1 VQAHSFLGMFKA
13 QSNASAVPA
22 DVPQQRKRSNSF
34 SNYFRGQGNE
44 TTASTSNLTE
54 AERQLRAQR
63 QQLLEQART
72 TASAVASASGG
83 GEEHT
88 NSGGVGGA
96 TGMIDAETE
105 HKLREQAI
113 EVARRSLLAEQQQLA
128 LKQNHGSPR
137 RHQLGASALQGG
149 ASVTVDTTFDLM
161 DDDLVS
167 PREMTSEDITQ
178 LVLNAAAPSQ
188 QSLSQASLAPSAR
201 TASAAK
207 AAAGA
212 ALPTPSAAAAAAR
225 YERLD
230 RQEQSVIPGGTA
242 ADDAL
247 RRRHTRV
254 FKALQQ
260 LRATAASGTRTP
272 EHIAVLEKHGF
283 ATAAPALPTLCHV
296 EAKARTAAHAHLAQ
310 HLNDGAS
317 MVAAC
322 GSPVAMLITF

>member
-1 VQAHSFLGMFKA
+1 MFKA
-13 QSNASAVPA
+13 PSDASAVPA
-22 DVPQQRKRSNSF
+22 DVLQQRKRSNSF
-34 SNYFRGQGNE
+34 SNYFRGQGND
-44 TTASTSNLTE
+44 TTTSTSNLTE

-83 GEEHT
+83 GEEHA

-137 RHQLGASALQGG
+137 RHQLGASALHGG

-201 TASAAK
+201 TAK

-230 RQEQSVIPGGTA
+230 RQEQSVVPGGTA

-283 ATAAPALPTLCHV
+283 ATAPALPTLCHV
-296 EAKARTAAHAHLAQ
+296 EAKARMAAHAHLAQ
-310 HLNDGAS
+310 HLNGGAS

-322 GSPVAMLITF
+322 GSPDAMLITF